1 MLIYFKTSFVKTV
14 SLDKLME
21 DNMGYNTNK
30 EPNLIMN
37 DHIKF

>member
-1 MLIYFKTSFVKTV
+1 MFIYCKISFVKTI
-14 SLDKLME
+14 SSDKLME

>member
-1 MLIYFKTSFVKTV
+1 MFIYCKICFVKTI